1 MKMIGRST
9 RSMMRFWRSSP
20 LRLGSFTSR
29 TRQPGP
35 SMFERSR
42 NSSADAN
49 VSGRHPA
56 ERINNSSD
64 SRTDTSSSTTK
75 TTGVSHAITR
85 GGDPLRGSR
94 GELMLH
100 SRFQSLPTKRAA
112 DRVEEGSLAE
122 WLDEAANGAAV
133 NQERTVGHV
142 LVARDEHD
150 RDLPL
155 SPGQFLLQVG
165 ARHPGHHDVEEQTV
179 GFAESF

>member
-75 TTGVSHAITR
+75 TTGASHAIAR
-85 GGDPLRGSR
+85 IGDPLHASP
-94 GELMLH
+94 GELMVP
-100 SRFQSLPTKRAA
+100 SRFQCLPTKRAA
-112 DRVEEGSLAE
+112 DRVEEGGLAE
-122 WLDEAANGAAV
+122 WLHEAPNGAAV
-133 NQERTVGHV
+133 DQERTAGHV
-142 LVARDEHD
+142 FMARDEYD
-150 RDLPL
+150 RNLPL
-155 SPGQFLLQVG
+155 SP
-165 ARHPGHHDVEEQTV
+165 
-179 GFAESF
+179 